1 MDVEDNNRA
10 IRKYSLTFA
19 FALVGV
25 SVFLAISVIAIYS
38 ILSYVI
44 GNIFWLYGI
53 DTKVLM

>member
-1 MDVEDNNRA
+1 MDVEENNAA

>member
-1 MDVEDNNRA
+1 MDVEDNNAA

>member
-1 MDVEDNNRA
+1 MDVEDNNAA

-44 GNIFWLYGI
+44 GNIF
-53 DTKVLM
+53 